1 MHVDYT
7 EGFIRRDLHL
17 DAVLGVVGFVFIHAF
32 PPSICEGFL
41 WPISVSKGIR
51 IFFPLHDDR

>member
-1 MHVDYT
+1 MHADYT
-7 EGFIRRDLHL
+7 KVFIRRDLYF
-17 DAVLGVVGFVFIHAF
+17 DAVLGVVGTVFRHTLS
-32 PPSICEGFL
+32 PGICEHFF